1 LRNRPPSSVSR
12 QVSLFTLQNMITALY
27 PGTFDPM
34 HNGHLDIARR
44 SLALFDRVIV
54 GVYDLPAKKLLFTFD
69 ERVALARAALDTLPD
84 GARAEV
90 RGYSGLTVA
99 YAQQIGA
106 KVIVRGL
113 RNSVDFD
120 FELQMAQTNH
130 WLAGEVDIVCLFAN
144 APHHFLSG
152 TLVREVAAL
161 GGDVS
166 GLVPVACAAALRAKG
181 LGIPVDGP
189 ATAHVKKRH
198 EMKE

>member
-1 LRNRPPSSVSR
+1 
-12 QVSLFTLQNMITALY
+12 
-27 PGTFDPM
+27 
-34 HNGHLDIARR
+34 LDIARR
-44 SLALFDRVIV
+44 SLAMFDRVIV
-54 GVYDLPAKKLLFTFD
+54 GVYDLPAKKLLFSFD
-69 ERVALARAALDTLPD
+69 ERVALARAALDTLAN

-90 RGYSGLTVA
+90 RGYSGLTVEFA
-99 YAQQIGA
+99 RQVGAQA
-106 KVIVRGL
+106 VVRGL

-130 WLAGEVDIVCLFAN
+130 WLASDVEIVCLFAN

-166 GLVPVACAAALRAKG
+166 GIVPPVCAAALRAKG

-189 ATAHVKKRH
+189 ATALVKKRH